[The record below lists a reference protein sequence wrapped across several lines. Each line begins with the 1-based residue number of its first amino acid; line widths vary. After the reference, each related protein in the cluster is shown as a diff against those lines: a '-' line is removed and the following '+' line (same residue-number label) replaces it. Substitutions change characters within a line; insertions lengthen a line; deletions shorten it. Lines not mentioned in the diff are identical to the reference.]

1 MDMQV
6 HLQNETDRLREER
19 LRIEEERRKM
29 EEQIEQHRQMEE
41 ARKKEQ
47 EEAEKLRA
55 EEAERRKQELE
66 RLRLEEERRKEEA
79 EATAMTLQAELETL
93 VSTSEFVTS
102 GVAEKS
108 KSLDELKDDDDIIRT
123 CEEIDT
129 EIKDA
134 KASIKMCLE
143 FIALKHMSLIGASE
157 ETKLK
162 AQKYRTRTQDANRSI
177 DRDAAKASTRKK
189 KAIAS
194 KEAEAKRV
202 AAVKAAEK
210 QEQLFKQYDTDSDGK
225 LNAVEIMEFVK
236 GEYDFEFPLERAEA
250 VLKQDAFSGLGGVN
264 FAKFPHLKMLIGI
277 ARNEALAKKRKK
289 EQEEK
294 EKADKE
300 EAERKKKLAA
310 EQTVQLLAGVKIVE
324 SAMSGIEAE
333 VAKAEEKAK
342 PLAFTRGRAMIPL
355 DMVEDRADEVFVAVD
370 AARDFLAAAKDQA
383 SSMAGVP
390 NDKLEPS
397 VIPNCPPARQ
407 LFFRLEY
414 MEKRLALT
422 AKAAQS
428 AKDRAI
434 LAQKKAQLMREASE
448 AAMQATMMARQQQL
462 QQQQQQ
468 QAAAASVLPPAVPT
482 VVPAVL
488 PPLPGLPGLE
498 GMVVPPSLPPLQ
510 QPAPSPDIPPPAPP
524 SEPIEKPVVAASVE
538 PPIPE
543 GAS

>member
-6 HLQNETDRLREER
+6 QLQNETERLREER

-29 EEQIEQHRQMEE
+29 EEHMEMQRQMEE
-41 ARKKEQ
+41 ARRKEQ
-47 EEAEKLRA
+47 EEADKLRA
-55 EEAERRKQELE
+55 EEAERRRLELE

-79 EATAMTLQAELETL
+79 EAAALTLHIELDTL
-93 VSTSEFVTS
+93 VSTAEFVTS

-108 KSLDELKDDDDIIRT
+108 KNLDDMKDDDEIIRT
-123 CEEIDT
+123 CEEMET

-157 ETKLK
+157 DTKQK
-162 AQKYRTRTQDANRSI
+162 AAKFRTRTQEANRSI
-177 DRDAAKASTRKK
+177 DRDAAKAVTRRKK
-189 KAIAS
+189 AVLS

-210 QEQLFKQYDTDSDGK
+210 QEAMFKQYDVDGDGK
-225 LNAVEIMEFVK
+225 LSAVEIMDFVK
-236 GEYDFEFPLERAEA
+236 GEYDFEFSLERAEA
-250 VLKQDAFSGLGGVN
+250 VLKQDAFAGLGGVN
-264 FAKFPHLKMLIGI
+264 LAKFPHLKMLIGI

-294 EKADKE
+294 EKADRE
-300 EAERKKKLAA
+300 EAERRKKLAA
-310 EQTVQLLAGVKIVE
+310 EQTAQVLAGVKIVE

-342 PLAFTRGRAMIPL
+342 PLAVVRGRSMIPM

-407 LFFRLEY
+407 LFFRLDY
-414 MEKRLALT
+414 MEKRLTLT

-428 AKDRAI
+428 AKDRVI

-462 QQQQQQ
+462 
-468 QAAAASVLPPAVPT
+468 LC
-482 VVPAVL
+482 L
-488 PPLPGLPGLE
+488 LRLHCLRRLCLE
-498 GMVVPPSLPPLQ
+498 CQLRHLCLEFQESPVWLLQ
-510 QPAPSPDIPPPAPP
+510 FFHRCRRPCRQSSRQCSPNLTTFHLQHRQLR
-524 SEPIEKPVVAASVE
+524 SK
-538 PPIPE
+538 
-543 GAS
+543 